1 MLWGLS
7 VIDAEV
13 VVLPSSSL
21 SWTGLCLVGEGLLG
35 GMVLWVLRLLVS
47 SCADVKVTL
56 SLAVDIDIPSVVLA
70 LMTVDSA
77 ICSDG
82 LDGVSVI
89 TAVLVTFSM
98 MSVGV
103 MMSSVF
109 DFVALGFDVELW
121 TAVDFPLVET
131 SFSVVEGTV
140 SAVDDADA
148 EVEDSLLL
156 FSVDADDTISVCVTA
171 TVVWG

>member
-1 MLWGLS
+1 M
-7 VIDAEV
+7 
-13 VVLPSSSL
+13 
-21 SWTGLCLVGEGLLG
+21 
-35 GMVLWVLRLLVS
+35 
-47 SCADVKVTL
+47 TL
-56 SLAVDIDIPSVVLA
+56 ALAVDTVMPSVVPA
-70 LMTVDSA
+70 LMTLDSA

-89 TAVLVTFSM
+89 TAVLVTS
-98 MSVGV
+98 SLIGVGV
-103 MMSSVF
+103 IMSSVF
-109 DFVALGFDVELW
+109 DFVVLGFDVELW
-121 TAVDFPLVET
+121 TAVDLPLVET
-131 SFSVVEGTV
+131 SFPVVEGTV

>member
-1 MLWGLS
+1 M
-7 VIDAEV
+7 
-13 VVLPSSSL
+13 
-21 SWTGLCLVGEGLLG
+21 
-35 GMVLWVLRLLVS
+35 
-47 SCADVKVTL
+47 TL
-56 SLAVDIDIPSVVLA
+56 SLAVDTDMPSVVPA

-89 TAVLVTFSM
+89 TAVLVTSSLM
-98 MSVGV
+98 GVGV
-103 MMSSVF
+103 IMSSVF
-109 DFVALGFDVELW
+109 DFVVLGFDVELW

-171 TVVWG
+171 TVVWV